1 MAKQIN
7 VNVSERKP
15 GKKHVK
21 VTRSKNLVPVVIYGN
36 GKPSQFGAIEALSFQ
51 RDVLAHE
58 HALFSLSFN
67 GKAVS
72 AVVRNLDINYL
83 EHKVIHADF
92 YEVNMNVEMDATVS
106 IVFVG
111 EPIGIAEGGVM
122 NRVLEELH
130 IFCLPAN
137 IPGDIEVDVSHLNID
152 DRILISD
159 LKLPPNIELL
169 HDPDQTVVSIAVK
182 VEEAEPVIEV
192 AAVAEGEE
200 GAAPAVAASTDG
212 KAKVEGDSVPA
223 KGKES
228 HEKGKEKKTDKAS

>member
-7 VNVSERKP
+7 VSVQERKP

-21 VTRSKNLVPVVIYGN
+21 MTRSQNLVPIVIYGN
-36 GKPSQFGAIEALSFQ
+36 GKPSQFGAIEALSFK

-67 GKAVS
+67 GKSFS
-72 AVVRNLDINYL
+72 AVVRNLDIDYL
-83 EHKVIHADF
+83 NHKVVHADF

-111 EPIGIAEGGVM
+111 EPAGIAEGGVM
-122 NRVLEELH
+122 NKVLEELH

-159 LKLPPNIELL
+159 LKLPSNIEVL
-169 HDPDQTVVSIAVK
+169 HDLDQTVVAIAVK
-182 VEEAEPVIEV
+182 AEEPEPVVEAPV
-192 AAVAEGEE
+192 LAEGE
-200 GAAPAVAASTDG
+200 ATAVAAAAG
-212 KAKVEGDSVPA
+212 GEGDEHHKGAAAAA
-223 KGKES
+223 KAP
-228 HEKGKEKKTDKAS
+228 EKGKEKKEDKAS

>member
-7 VNVSERKP
+7 VNVQERKP
-15 GKKHVK
+15 GKKNVK
-21 VTRSKNLVPVVIYGN
+21 QTRSKNLVPVVIYGN

-58 HALFSLSFN
+58 HALFSLNLN
-67 GKAVS
+67 GKSLS
-72 AVVRNLDINYL
+72 AVVRNLDIDYL
-83 EHKVIHADF
+83 NHKVIHADF
-92 YEVNMNVEMDATVS
+92 YEVNMNVEMEATVS
-106 IVFVG
+106 IHFVG

-159 LKLPPNIELL
+159 LKIPPNVEVL
-169 HDPDQTVVSIAVK
+169 HDADQTVVAIAVK
-182 VEEAEPVIEV
+182 AEEPETVEAVEV
-192 AAVAEGEE
+192 AAEGAE
-200 GAAPAVAASTDG
+200 GAAPVAS
-212 KAKVEGDSVPA
+212 VEGTPA
-223 KGKES
+223 EEH
-228 HEKGKEKKTDKAS
+228 HEKGKDKKGDKAS